1 MFSCHTA
8 TVADYLV
15 EGHVPAADVRRLLAE
30 QPKALGLA
38 IPQMPLG
45 SSGMDFGDERDGYQV
60 GWHHQGLFLLRRELR
75 LEGASP
81 ILLGFLGSLAAGML
95 TSVGALP
102 VLFGRTPGRAFRD
115 MSLGF
120 AAGVMLAASFFSL
133 IIPRSMPRRRVTE
146 LARLPPP

>member
-45 SSGMDFGDERDGYQV
+45 SSGMDFGDERDAYDV
-60 GWHHQGLFLLRRELR
+60 LLIKSDGTTKVYSSYDEN
-75 LEGASP
+75 
-81 ILLGFLGSLAAGML
+81 
-95 TSVGALP
+95 
-102 VLFGRTPGRAFRD
+102 
-115 MSLGF
+115 
-120 AAGVMLAASFFSL
+120 
-133 IIPRSMPRRRVTE
+133 
-146 LARLPPP
+146 